1 MKRQLISTSRLA
13 EICGVSQ
20 GTVDRALNNRKG
32 INPQTKA
39 RILEKA
45 REYGYRPNIH
55 ARSIAG
61 GRSMLIGV
69 IVFDLNNQ
77 YFSDILIHIESQC
90 SKIGYSTVVMFS
102 NKDPQK
108 EIECIKNMYHM
119 SLDGIIIC
127 PINQG
132 KEFENFLT
140 SLDIPTVTI
149 GNELTNFPYAGID
162 NSLSMR
168 EAVEYVIQKGY
179 KKLIYVSPKIT
190 ENNCSAQIKRLDAFT
205 RVCKETNTLFS
216 VTDISNAEENENLN
230 NGNAFICPTDI
241 YAIKLYKTARKNHMG
256 IIGFD
261 NIHLIGE
268 LGLKLDSIYYDAENA
283 AFLAVNNIIDGS
295 LIDKTIDHKIIKRG
309 SV

>member
-77 YFSDILIHIESQC
+77 YFSDILIHIERQC
-90 SKIGYSTVVMFS
+90 SIKGYSTVVMFS

-132 KEFENFLT
+132 DEFENFLN
-140 SLDIPTVTI
+140 SLNIPIVTI
-149 GNELTNFPYAGID
+149 GNELSSFPYSGIN
-162 NSLSMR
+162 NSDAMQDT
-168 EAVEYVIQKGY
+168 VKYIIQKGY
-179 KKLIYVSPKIT
+179 KKLIYVSPKLT
-190 ENNCSAQIKRLDAFT
+190 ANNCTAQIKRLEAFKK
-205 RVCKETNTLFS
+205 VCIETNIDFC
-216 VTDISNAEENENLN
+216 VTDIYSAKCINLLRK
-230 NGNAFICPTDI
+230 GDAYIYPSDI
-241 YAIKLYKTARKNHMG
+241 YALQLYKTAKKNSMG

-261 NIHLIGE
+261 NLRIIDE
-268 LGLKLDSIYYDAENA
+268 LELKLDSISYNTEKTAS
-283 AFLAVNNIIDGS
+283 LAVDSIINGMRITES
-295 LIDKTIDHKIIKRG
+295 IEYEIIKRG